1 MPRRGEQVSTLGPPD
16 LLRPVKRSRLD
27 AMRGTQDTA
36 GLTSNQRLA
45 RDIAGQLVKEGLID
59 GSRRAALELGLAEG
73 NLGAD
78 AWRAFIVSGDRERRH
93 S

>member
-1 MPRRGEQVSTLGPPD
+1 
-16 LLRPVKRSRLD
+16 
-27 AMRGTQDTA
+27 MRGTQGTA

-45 RDIAGQLVKEGLID
+45 RDIAEQLVKQGLID

-78 AWRAFIVSGDRERRH
+78 AWRAFVELTTDRERRPV
-93 S
+93 